1 MSACTTLLA
10 YVLLALF
17 FVTEGR
23 LRQGSEAKRL
33 DSRESDRASTRL
45 IGAYFGVALLALLL
59 APLLN
64 LIPRGRLGHPSLT
77 GWAGIVIMVGGIALR
92 WWANQ
97 TLGAYYTRTLR
108 ITQGQRIVQDGPYR
122 VIRHP
127 GYLGIMLMWG
137 GAALATVN
145 WITALIV
152 VVGGVAVFSY
162 RIRSEE
168 AMMAEAFGERYT
180 AYEDRTW
187 RLVPFIF

>member
-10 YVLLALF
+10 YALLALF
-17 FVTEGR
+17 LVTEGR

-33 DSRESDRASTRL
+33 DSGESDRASTRL

-64 LIPRGRLGHPSLT
+64 LIPRGRLGPSLT

-137 GAALATVN
+137 GAALATLN

-152 VVGGVAVFSY
+152 VVGGLAVFRY

>member
-10 YVLLALF
+10 YVLLGLF
-17 FVTEGR
+17 LVTEGR

-33 DSRESDRASTRL
+33 DSGESDRASTRL

-64 LIPRGRLGHPSLT
+64 LIPRGRLDHPSLT

-137 GAALATVN
+137 GAALATLN

-152 VVGGVAVFSY
+152 VVGGLAVFSY